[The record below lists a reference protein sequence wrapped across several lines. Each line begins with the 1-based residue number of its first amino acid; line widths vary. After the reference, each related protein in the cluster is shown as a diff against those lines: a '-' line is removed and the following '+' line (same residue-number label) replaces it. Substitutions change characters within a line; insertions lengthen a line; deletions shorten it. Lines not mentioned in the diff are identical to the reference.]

1 LHPRPEAI
9 TNELVDKYKFKL
21 KGTGELEFLLGCDYY
36 RDKDGV
42 LCAAPKKYVTK
53 MIETYV
59 RIFGKKPKEY
69 RSPFEPDDHP
79 ELDLSPELPPEK
91 IKVYQSLIGQCQW
104 VIQLGRFDIAV
115 HVMTLSS
122 FRAIPREGHLDRLM
136 KIYGYLSRMD
146 GATIRIRTGIPDL
159 SGLRVTDHDWDNS
172 PYRGAT
178 EELPKDLPPVRGK
191 PIRLITYA
199 DANLMH
205 DHLTGKAVT
214 ACLHFVNQT
223 PIDWFCKKQNTVES
237 ATYGAEGTAARTAI
251 EQMRANKLT
260 FMYLGVPVI
269 GPSVLFGDNQ
279 SVVDSSTIPHSK
291 LSKRHLMLSYHYVRE
306 AMASK
311 AYVYAFINGKYNPAD
326 ILSKHWAYCDT
337 WPTVKPILFHEG
349 DTINIE
355 LAEDRDKKMGRKKD
369 SNGR

>member
-1 LHPRPEAI
+1 
-9 TNELVDKYKFKL
+9 
-21 KGTGELEFLLGCDYY
+21 
-36 RDKDGV
+36 
-42 LCAAPKKYVTK
+42 
-53 MIETYV
+53 M
-59 RIFGKKPKEY
+59 
-69 RSPFEPDDHP
+69 
-79 ELDLSPELPPEK
+79 
-91 IKVYQSLIGQCQW
+91 
-104 VIQLGRFDIAV
+104 
-115 HVMTLSS
+115 
-122 FRAIPREGHLDRLM
+122 
-136 KIYGYLSRMD
+136 
-146 GATIRIRTGIPDL
+146 
-159 SGLRVTDHDWDNS
+159 WDNS
-172 PYRGAT
+172 PYRGAK

-191 PIRLITYA
+191 SIRLITYA

-326 ILSKHWAYCDT
+326 ILSKHWAYCDI